1 MNDYEQ
7 RIKVLEEKVKI
18 LEETLETLR
27 NMQMSEQMQGYIKA
41 KTRTLKMAEL
51 INSISDKPELD
62 MSKEQNAVKSIEAQK
77 RILDH
82 KIANSI
88 ENARNSMNRPE
99 TSPELF
105 NYEIENG
112 MITDVFGKKENN
124 QCMTPYVGKGIRIT
138 SYNGFGSEDVL
149 IPKEIEGKPVIS
161 IGEKAF
167 MNATFASIDLP
178 DTILFI
184 LSSAFEGCSNLSHI
198 DLPDT
203 ILFILSSAFEGCSN
217 LSHIDLPENL
227 RFIGDY
233 CFEKSGLT
241 DIIFPDNLVEISRG
255 CCRNCKELRKAT
267 IGNKTKKIESA
278 SFQGTAVFQIII
290 PENIEEISSRAFFN
304 DYSTVENIECA
315 FLGRKTKVK
324 VDASLFDTFYN
335 VKCIYCL
342 PGSEIQKYA
351 REHKIPIKPLSE
363 FKSEE

>member
-112 MITDVFGKKENN
+112 MITDAFGKKVNN

-198 DLPDT
+198 DLP
-203 ILFILSSAFEGCSN
+203 
-217 LSHIDLPENL
+217 ENL
-227 RFIGDY
+227 RFIGDS

-241 DIIFPDNLVEISRG
+241 DIIFPDNLVEISDS
-255 CCRNCKELRKAT
+255 CCLNCKNLKSAI
-267 IGNKTKKIESA
+267 IGSNVKNINFFSFCSTSVTKIVIPDNVESINYSA
-278 SFQGTAVFQIII
+278 FGTVY
-290 PENIEEISSRAFFN
+290 
-304 DYSTVENIECA
+304 DKCGVECA
-315 FLGRKTKVK
+315 VLGKNTTITEGHFSDDNLR
-324 VDASLFDTFYN
+324 N

-351 REHKIPIKPLSE
+351 REHNIPMKPLSE
-363 FKSEE
+363 FKPEE

>member
-105 NYEIENG
+105 DYEIENG
-112 MITDVFGKKENN
+112 MITDTFGKKVNN

-184 LSSAFEGCSNLSHI
+184 LSSAFKGCSNLSHI
-198 DLPDT
+198 DLPDDL
-203 ILFILSSAFEGCSN
+203 IFLGDNCFSNCGLSYISFPN
-217 LSHIDLPENL
+217 NI
-227 RFIGDY
+227 
-233 CFEKSGLT
+233 EK
-241 DIIFPDNLVEISRG
+241 IEYG
-255 CCRNCKELRKAT
+255 CCSDCKELRKAT
-267 IGNKTKKIESA
+267 IGNKTKRIERA

-304 DYSTVENIECA
+304 GYRTVENIECA
-315 FLGRKTKVK
+315 FLGRKTKVDEW
-324 VDASLFDTFYN
+324 VSIDTFYN

>member
-112 MITDVFGKKENN
+112 MITDAFGKKVNN

-198 DLPDT
+198 DLP
-203 ILFILSSAFEGCSN
+203 
-217 LSHIDLPENL
+217 ENL
-227 RFIGDY
+227 RFIGDS

-241 DIIFPDNLVEISRG
+241 DIIFPDNLVEISRS
-255 CCRNCKELRKAT
+255 CCLNCKNLKSAI
-267 IGNKTKKIESA
+267 IGSNVKNINFFSFCSTSVTKIVIPDNVESINYSA
-278 SFQGTAVFQIII
+278 FGTVY
-290 PENIEEISSRAFFN
+290 
-304 DYSTVENIECA
+304 DKCGVECA
-315 FLGRKTKVK
+315 VLGKNTTITEGNFSDDK
-324 VDASLFDTFYN
+324 LYN

-351 REHKIPIKPLSE
+351 REHNIPMKPLSE
-363 FKSEE
+363 FKPEE

>member
-77 RILDH
+77 RTLDH

-112 MITDVFGKKENN
+112 MITDAFGKKVNN

-198 DLPDT
+198 DLPD
-203 ILFILSSAFEGCSN
+203 
-217 LSHIDLPENL
+217 NL
-227 RFIGDY
+227 RFIGDS

-241 DIIFPDNLVEISRG
+241 DIIFPDNLVEISRS
-255 CCRNCKELRKAT
+255 CCLNCKNLKSAI
-267 IGNKTKKIESA
+267 IGSNVK
-278 SFQGTAVFQIII
+278 
-290 PENIEEISSRAFFN
+290 NIEFFSFCSTSVTKIVIPDNVESIDYRAFDDILN
-304 DYSTVENIECA
+304 KYGVECA
-315 FLGRKTKVK
+315 VWGKNTTITGGIFSDDKLR
-324 VDASLFDTFYN
+324 N

-351 REHKIPIKPLSE
+351 REHNIPMKPLSE
-363 FKSEE
+363 FKPEE

>member
-41 KTRTLKMAEL
+41 KTRTLKIAEL

-112 MITDVFGKKENN
+112 MITDIFGKKENN

-198 DLPDT
+198 DLP
-203 ILFILSSAFEGCSN
+203 
-217 LSHIDLPENL
+217 ENL

-267 IGNKTKKIESA
+267 IGNKTKRIESA

-304 DYSTVENIECA
+304 GYMTVENIECA
-315 FLGRKTKVK
+315 VLGKNTTITKGHFSDDK
-324 VDASLFDTFYN
+324 LYN

-351 REHKIPIKPLSE
+351 REHNIPMKPLSE
-363 FKSEE
+363 FKPEE